1 MEIRKATIYDIRQ
14 IYDMLIEMH
23 SQTEIKLSPIKPE
36 KLFMTIKMALE
47 EGIVFV
53 AEKGNRI
60 VGSIAGLISSD
71 WWSEK
76 EFLKDL
82 WFYVFPENRKSN
94 IAIKLVKSFIK
105 FAKSVK
111 LKIKV
116 GHVFSGD
123 IERKDKFF
131 KYLGLE
137 KAGSL
142 YVEI

>member
-23 SQTEIKLSPIKPE
+23 SQIAIKLSPIKPE
-36 KLFMTIKMALE
+36 KLFLTIKMALE

-82 WFYVFPENRKSN
+82 WFYVFPENRKSS

-105 FAKSVK
+105 FAC
-111 LKIKV
+111 
-116 GHVFSGD
+116 VFRRH
-123 IERKDKFF
+123 RKKR
-131 KYLGLE
+131 
-137 KAGSL
+137 
-142 YVEI
+142 